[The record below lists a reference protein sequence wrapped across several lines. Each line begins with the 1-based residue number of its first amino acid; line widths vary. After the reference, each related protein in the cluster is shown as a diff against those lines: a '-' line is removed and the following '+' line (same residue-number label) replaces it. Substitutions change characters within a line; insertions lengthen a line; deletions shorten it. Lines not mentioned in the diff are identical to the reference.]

1 MVDIEGA
8 VVKPGVYSLPLGSRL
23 KDGLIMAGGLS
34 ASADREKI
42 AKSMNLAARLTD
54 GAKVYFPKQGEI
66 SSTVNT
72 QSGVVSSSD
81 VSTLININEASE
93 GQLDTLYGVGPAT
106 AQKIIGGRPYSD
118 IQELLTKKIVSRS
131 VFDKIKDRISI
142 N

>member
-1 MVDIEGA
+1 
-8 VVKPGVYSLPLGSRL
+8 
-23 KDGLIMAGGLS
+23 
-34 ASADREKI
+34 
-42 AKSMNLAARLTD
+42 
-54 GAKVYFPKQGEI
+54 
-66 SSTVNT
+66 
-72 QSGVVSSSD
+72 